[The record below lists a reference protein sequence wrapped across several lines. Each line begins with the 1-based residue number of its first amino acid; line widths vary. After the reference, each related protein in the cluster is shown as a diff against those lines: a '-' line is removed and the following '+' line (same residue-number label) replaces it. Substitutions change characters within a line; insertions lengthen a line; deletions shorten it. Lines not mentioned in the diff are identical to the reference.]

1 MTAAIVV
8 PARAAVAIIVP
19 AGPAAIPAVGATVI
33 PAGTTVMTV
42 ETVRVETPNWVPEV
56 TGTPR
61 RERTRLSLG
70 HGGGSY
76 ADKAQ
81 A

>member
-19 AGPAAIPAVGATVI
+19 TGPAAIPAVGATVI

-81 A
+81 T